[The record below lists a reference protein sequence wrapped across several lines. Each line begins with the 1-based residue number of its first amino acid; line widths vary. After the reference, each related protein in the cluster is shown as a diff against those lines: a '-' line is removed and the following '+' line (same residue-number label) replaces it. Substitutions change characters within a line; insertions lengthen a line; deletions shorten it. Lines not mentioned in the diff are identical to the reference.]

1 MGGGGSKTKTAAEPY
16 VGTPF
21 YDRFDGGFRSGD
33 IEKAADCLTDD
44 FEFVFHAS
52 GKSVTKE
59 QWKGMMGGFLK
70 MMGDDQEK
78 WYAKK
83 RCIYESATICVSHNF
98 SKFPNGTVDAVLMV
112 MLSATASATR
122 WRPAARRCPST
133 RPTSLARR
141 RRRRR
146 KRASSPPRSAPR
158 TATTRSERVAVSA
171 LRSRLWLRLRA
182 TEVLEF

>member
-33 IEKAADCLTDD
+33 IEKAADCLADD

-52 GKSVTKE
+52 GKSVNKE

-112 MLSATASATR
+112 MHLRDGKCYKMETGSTTVPVDSPNFFGAPPKEAPKASFV
-122 WRPAARRCPST
+122 AA
-133 RPTSLARR
+133 
-141 RRRRR
+141 
-146 KRASSPPRSAPR
+146 
-158 TATTRSERVAVSA
+158 
-171 LRSRLWLRLRA
+171 
-182 TEVLEF
+182 EVGAKDSDNAQ

>member
-33 IEKAADCLTDD
+33 IEKAADCLADD
-44 FEFVFHAS
+44 FVFVFHAS

-78 WYAKK
+78 WYA
-83 RCIYESATICVSHNF
+83 
-98 SKFPNGTVDAVLMV
+98 
-112 MLSATASATR
+112 
-122 WRPAARRCPST
+122 
-133 RPTSLARR
+133 
-141 RRRRR
+141 
-146 KRASSPPRSAPR
+146 
-158 TATTRSERVAVSA
+158 
-171 LRSRLWLRLRA
+171 
-182 TEVLEF
+182 